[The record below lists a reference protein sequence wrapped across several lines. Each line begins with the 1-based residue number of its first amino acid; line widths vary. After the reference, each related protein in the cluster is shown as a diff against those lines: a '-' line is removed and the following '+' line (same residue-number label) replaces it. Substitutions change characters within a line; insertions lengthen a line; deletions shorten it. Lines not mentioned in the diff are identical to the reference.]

1 MARMRISSFNQSAHQ
16 SNAMDS
22 KKVFALRK
30 EGKLQDAYNLA
41 VSLLNSDKD
50 DEWNKRAMAWVLVDI
65 IKLEI
70 NKNLQ
75 NAIAFFNQLISL
87 KIQDDVLETQ
97 IKYLQSRLTPV
108 NSEIEKASALSKSGS
123 YLNALNQFRQIFK
136 NNTNLFQ
143 AHHDAYGWAI
153 YRYLK
158 NEFESISSIEVKR
171 ILFEYNNLQ
180 SERPSMLHSQ
190 ILRFVINYVRY
201 NQDIDIYKYFLN
213 WDPSN
218 LMDEDTEKNN
228 YDGKVYDSVLEN
240 LVKAFVYSPSHIDFD
255 LLDQKIVVWHNL
267 PLIDIYRESIF
278 WQIFNAHKENQLSR
292 LWQLFDNYATNYS
305 KYGPSHWHSEILN
318 LAQRFMTENNLW
330 RFPQFLQNWDVTNF
344 QNSDWRGDVY
354 NDKPT
359 KSLVAKALS
368 NIYEYS
374 KTANNPKDLEW
385 ILPFYKEATER
396 LSDDIWLLRGY
407 SNLLSLTG
415 RQEQAIEVYNKVLLN
430 LNNQAYAWH
439 ELSKLIKS
447 QDINLAHS
455 MLCMAISKQP
465 KEDFLG
471 DIRLDLAE
479 LLINKGMLDEAK
491 RELITYEEFRQSKRW
506 KISDRYNQLYSKVES
521 ASSLE
526 YDKDYYR
533 SHSNIAEAYL
543 YKDIEWQ
550 PFLTYRSW
558 TSKKNN
564 EEMIAISNLKD
575 IELAFKK
582 SKYPTLKQSQVN
594 EVISCKVYFDKAKDR
609 YNILIAEK
617 SDVTYE
623 DFIDKASTA
632 IAVVDHI
639 NQEKKLFHYYFN
651 DTVEGIIRFSD
662 TDLRPN
668 IGDCLSIKYFMSFN
682 SKSNKKEAQIVKV
695 SATSETNPSLIKT
708 VQGIIKLKY
717 KHSGRTLEFHE
728 SLDSGLDVAK
738 PDFAFIDDYYV
749 HRKILNKYKI
759 NSNRDIKAKVIN
771 ERGKW
776 SVIDLID
783 LV

>member
-1 MARMRISSFNQSAHQ
+1 MPI
-16 SNAMDS
+16 
-22 KKVFALRK
+22 
-30 EGKLQDAYNLA
+30 
-41 VSLLNSDKD
+41 
-50 DEWNKRAMAWVLVDI
+50 
-65 IKLEI
+65 
-70 NKNLQ
+70 
-75 NAIAFFNQLISL
+75 
-87 KIQDDVLETQ
+87 
-97 IKYLQSRLTPV
+97 
-108 NSEIEKASALSKSGS
+108 NSEIEKADALSKRGN
-123 YLNALNQFRQIFK
+123 YLNSLNQFRHIFK
-136 NNTNLFQ
+136 NNNNLLQ

-218 LMDEDTEKNN
+218 LMDEDTEKNS
-228 YDGKVYDSVLEN
+228 YDGKVYDSLLES

-267 PLIDIYRESIF
+267 SLIDVYRESIF
-278 WQIFNAHKENQLSR
+278 WQIFNIHKDNQFSR
-292 LWQLFDNYATNYS
+292 LWKLFDSYAINYS

-318 LAQRFMTENNLW
+318 LAQRFMTETNLW
-330 RFPQFLQNWDVTNF
+330 RFPQFLQNWNVTNF
-344 QNSDWRGDVY
+344 QSSDWRGEIY

-368 NIYEYS
+368 HIHEYA
-374 KTANNPKDLEW
+374 KTANNPNDLEW

-407 SNLLSLTG
+407 SNLLSITG

-447 QDINLAHS
+447 QDTDLAHS

-471 DIRLDLAE
+471 DIRLDLAKI
-479 LLINKGMLDEAK
+479 LINKRMLSEAK
-491 RELITYEEFRQSKRW
+491 RELITYKSFRESKEW
-506 KISDRYNQLYSKVES
+506 KLSDRYSQLYQAVES
-521 ASSLE
+521 ASSLD
-526 YDKDYYR
+526 YDKSYYKI
-533 SHSNIAEAYL
+533 HSNLAEEYL

-550 PFLTYRSW
+550 SFLIYHSW
-558 TSKKNN
+558 ISKKNN
-564 EEMIAISNLKD
+564 EEMIAITDLKD
-575 IELAFKK
+575 TELAFKK
-582 SKYPTLKQSQVN
+582 SKFPTFKQSQVN

-609 YNILIAEK
+609 YNVLLANK
-617 SDVTYE
+617 SDISYE
-623 DFIDKASTA
+623 SFINKASTA
-632 IAVVDHI
+632 LAVVDHI

-651 DTVEGIIRFSD
+651 DAVEGIIRFSD

-668 IGDCLSIKYFMSFN
+668 VGDCLSIKYFMSFN

-695 SATSETNPSLIKT
+695 SATSETNSSLIKT
-708 VQGIIKLKY
+708 VEGTINLKY
-717 KHSGRTLEFHE
+717 KHSGRTLEFDE
-728 SLDSGLDVAK
+728 ALDSGLDVAK

-776 SVIDLID
+776 SVIDLC
-783 LV
+783 